1 MSIGHYY
8 SFICLKDMDSWML
21 PVAINRIPFGENKMQ
36 FSVSQIAPIFK
47 KVPKDSIG
55 LCMGDSAYSCNKF
68 VYPLYR
74 IDNVV
79 TITRARSNKA
89 IYKKYI
95 DKKEGSGRKRHY
107 GEKSK
112 LNDPDSLPT
121 PNSAEEFEEVLKNG
135 SIQTVRL
142 LIYEGCICR
151 GSKDYKMSHVEVNFV
166 KVEIVKENGH
176 RKYDRDLWIEVVGK
190 KKDKISLKDVYLH
203 YKSRFNIEHFLKFGK
218 SKLLMDKFQ
227 SSDPKKDENLSCL
240 AQ

>member
-1 MSIGHYY
+1 M
-8 SFICLKDMDSWML
+8 
-21 PVAINRIPFGENKMQ
+21 
-36 FSVSQIAPIFK
+36 
-47 KVPKDSIG
+47 
-55 LCMGDSAYSCNKF
+55 
-68 VYPLYR
+68 
-74 IDNVV
+74 
-79 TITRARSNKA
+79 
-89 IYKKYI
+89 
-95 DKKEGSGRKRHY
+95 
-107 GEKSK
+107 
-112 LNDPDSLPT
+112 PT

-151 GSKDYKMSHVEVNFV
+151 GSKDYKISHVEVNFV

-203 YKSRFNIEHFLKFGK
+203 YKSRFDIEHFLKFGK